1 MKIKQFI
8 LSVGASL
15 GMVSCLDVPADYY
28 TQVNDIFNN
37 VVHAT
42 SEVDAKILADDT
54 TGVAGM
60 VDNMKFVKKTL
71 QVIGPFREDSSLIN
85 GVIDYVDLYSDNFMD
100 NKYDRFVELTTADSL
115 SEEQTIELELIK
127 STFTTKAQA
136 SLVNA
141 MNAHKDFQVKY
152 ELMNGPMVAE

>member
-42 SEVDAKILADDT
+42 TEVDAKILADDT

-100 NKYDRFVELTTADSL
+100 NKCDRFVELTTADSL
-115 SEEQTIELELIK
+115 SEEQTIEMELIK

>member
-8 LSVGASL
+8 LTVGASL

-42 SEVDAKILADDT
+42 TEVDAKILADDT

-85 GVIDYVDLYSDNFMD
+85 GVIEYVDLYSDNFMD

-141 MNAHKDFQVKY
+141 MNAHKEFQVKY

>member
-8 LSVGASL
+8 LSIGASL

-37 VVHAT
+37 VIHET
-42 SEVDAKILADDT
+42 TKVDAKIQANDT
-54 TGVAGM
+54 TGLAGM
-60 VDNMKFVKKTL
+60 VENLKFVKKTL
-71 QVIGPFREDSSLIN
+71 VAIGPFREDSSLIN
-85 GVIDYVDLYSDNFMD
+85 NVVDYVDLYSDNFMD

>member
-42 SEVDAKILADDT
+42 TEVDSKIIANDT

>member
-42 SEVDAKILADDT
+42 TDVDAKILADDT